1 MSLTTTQLQALKA
14 AILADG
20 TLNAYPNTAD
30 GAYDMCAQ
38 QLNVQAIP
46 AFVVWQDKLTPEL
59 FDSGLISG
67 ATQIDALT
75 QGKRD
80 ELFMIGARTR
90 DCNNT
95 AVRAAIDDATGSQNT
110 LKAALVA
117 VTKRNATLGEKIFAT
132 GTGTT
137 ASPATL
143 GIAGTISYL
152 DVLNARNS

>member
-1 MSLTTTQLQALKA
+1 MSLSQAQLATLKA
-14 AILADG
+14 AIAADA

-38 QLNVQAIP
+38 VLNVTASP

-59 FDSGLISG
+59 FDSGLIAG
-67 ATQIDALT
+67 ATQIDGLT

-80 ELFMIGARTR
+80 ELFMIGQRTR

-110 LKAALVA
+110 LKAAIVA
-117 VTKRNATLGEKIFAT
+117 VTKRNATAGEKIFAT

-143 GIAGTISYL
+143 VVYGNLTYL